1 MYFSRLHE
9 KKLRIN
15 PVRSQASNGINRA
28 IRFGLIGTLVMV
40 AFFHGYETRSAIVR
54 SFTDTMSG
62 ITISVGA
69 NHTVKF
75 QTLTGV
81 DASSDTIVVSFDT
94 GFGVSGLAFGDV
106 DFSHGSVTG
115 AETEETLAAT
125 AASGVW
131 GASFSGQALTLTAP
145 TNAGSGEVAANDFVI
160 IEIGTH
166 AGTGAAGDTEITN
179 PTSAGSFRVF
189 VGGTFGDEG
198 SMAVSIVADSQA
210 VISATVSTGAGEASG
225 GGPPPPPPPPPP
237 GDGTPPTI
245 SGVTVSDI
253 TETSARITWTTNEPA
268 TSLVDYGASAIYGQT
283 SGDSL
288 SLTHNHTVILGG
300 LTNGTLYHFRVR
312 SADGAGNQATSADG
326 TFTTVAGIDI
336 TPPIISAIT
345 ATDITGA
352 RATITWTTNEPAG
365 TALEYGATIAYG
377 SVASNP
383 TLTLNHSLTIIGLTS
398 ETLYHFRV
406 RSTDASGNEGF
417 SQDRTFFTTDVTL
430 PVISNISIS
439 DITETSARVN
449 WTTDEPSTSAVN
461 YGITSGYGNTRSE
474 ADLVTAHSVLL
485 PGLLGGTLYHFRVE
499 SGDASGNGA
508 ASTDQT
514 FTTAP
519 DVTSPPNVNNFRVVS
534 ATENS
539 LTLAW
544 DPPASPDYQGVK
556 IQIGTDDYPGTP
568 FSGNQIYDGQ
578 GTAVT
583 VSGLA
588 LGTTYYFTAFAYD
601 AVRNYASGALASG
614 VTLLA
619 PPPPTPPPPPE
630 GVTPPP
636 PERVTPPPPIEVPPV
651 TVPEFQRITL
661 DDLHFLVV
669 GRTQELPIID
679 GAIRALQ
686 NLAVTVSIARA
697 DFAREPL
704 RVVLNVGGSSYLL
717 ETTLIGDALE
727 AGFVLPP
734 EIGILPAAIIVQYVD
749 GAEDAVEFSFLV
761 DPYGSVYETLASAR
775 IPVPESQVTLY
786 AEDGG
791 KFVWDASIFN
801 QENPQIVES
810 DGAFAFLVPPGTYSL
825 EATKQGYR
833 KGESPVFV
841 VRDVIV
847 NMNIEIFRLPPALKD
862 VIKPEASV
870 SENVIAVAKNIGEK
884 TIFAQKVA
892 KQEVRKVI
900 DNPTVEIVNESV
912 VAPAVVTIVVAN
924 AAAAAGVARFFVYL
938 QFLFTQP
945 FLLLERKK
953 RRGWGVVYNAL
964 SKLPVDLAIVRLLDA
979 KTNRLLSTRVTD
991 KVGRY
996 AFIVPTG
1003 AYRMEAAKPGFI
1015 FPTSFLRL
1023 EKEDAGFT
1031 DIYHAEE
1038 ILTRE
1043 DSSTLTAN
1051 IPLDPIEKVEVPRKI
1066 VLRKYLRMVNNLVAV
1081 SGIILS
1087 LVSLVITPTAIF
1099 AALFVL
1105 QILLYFVFRRL
1116 AVAKAPKSWGI
1127 IYDEETR
1134 HPLRFAIA
1142 RIFEITYNKL
1152 LETAVTDARGRYN
1165 FLVGRSKYYVTYE
1178 KSGYEKKQSEVLDLT
1193 KTEKPEVVAKD
1204 IGLKKV

>member
-1 MYFSRLHE
+1 MTHLQE
-9 KKLRIN
+9 KK
-15 PVRSQASNGINRA
+15 QKINRA
-28 IRFGLIGTLVMV
+28 LRLGFAGVLITV
-40 AFFHGYETRSAIVR
+40 AFFLGYETKSAIVR
-54 SFTDTMSG
+54 SFTDTASG
-62 ITISVGA
+62 ITISAGA
-69 NHTVKF
+69 NHTIKF

-81 DASSDTIVVSFDT
+81 EASSDTIVVSFDT
-94 GFGVSGLAFGDV
+94 GFGVSGLDFGDV

-115 AETEETLAAT
+115 AETEETLAAV
-125 AASGVW
+125 AATGIW

-145 TNAGSGEVAANDFVI
+145 TNAGSGEVAASDFVI

-166 AGTGAAGDTEITN
+166 ATTGVAGDTEITN
-179 PTSAGSFRVF
+179 PTSAGSYRVF

-198 SMAVSIVADSQA
+198 SMAVSIVADRQA

-225 GGPPPPPPPPPP
+225 GGPTPPPPPPPP
-237 GDGTPPTI
+237 GDSTPPTI

-268 TSLVDYGASAIYGQT
+268 TSLVDYGGTAVYGQT

-300 LTNGTLYHFRVR
+300 LTNGTLYHFRAR
-312 SADGAGNQATSADG
+312 SADGSLNQATSTDG
-326 TFTTVAGIDI
+326 TFTTVFGVDL
-336 TPPIISAIT
+336 TPPVISAIT
-345 ATDITGA
+345 VTDITGA
-352 RATITWTTNEPAG
+352 RATITWATNELS
-365 TALEYGATIAYG
+365 TTVLEYGTTLAYG
-377 SVASNP
+377 SIASNP
-383 TLTLNHSLTIIGLTS
+383 ILTLNHSLTIIGLTS
-398 ETLYHFRV
+398 ETLYHFRA
-406 RSTDASGNEGF
+406 RSIDASGNEGF
-417 SQDRTFFTTDVTL
+417 SGDQTFFTTDVT
-430 PVISNISIS
+430 PPIISNIALSN
-439 DITETSARVN
+439 ITETSARVG
-449 WTTDEPSTSAVN
+449 WSTDEPSTSTVN
-461 YGITSGYGNTRSE
+461 YGQTPEYGSAQSE
-474 ADLVTAHSVLL
+474 AALVTAHSVLL
-485 PGLLGGTLYHFRVE
+485 TGLLGGTLYHFRVV
-499 SGDASGNGA
+499 SADASGNSA

-514 FTTAP
+514 LTTAP

-534 ATENS
+534 KTENS

-556 IQIGTDDYPGTP
+556 IQMGNSDYPGTP
-568 FSGNQIYDGQ
+568 SSGTGVYDGQ
-578 GTAVT
+578 GTTAT

-588 LGTTYYFTAFAYD
+588 FGTTYFFTAFAYD

-614 VTLLA
+614 TTLTVA
-619 PPPPTPPPPPE
+619 PPPLPPPPPE

-636 PERVTPPPPIEVPPV
+636 PEGVTPPPVEVPAV
-651 TVPEFQRITL
+651 TVPEFERVTL

-669 GRTQELPIID
+669 GRSLELPITD
-679 GAIRALQ
+679 SSIRALQ
-686 NLAVTVSIARA
+686 NLAITVSIARA

-717 ETTLIGDALE
+717 ETTLHGDALE
-727 AGFVLPP
+727 AGFALPE
-734 EIGILPAAIIVQYVD
+734 EIGNLPGAVIVQYED
-749 GAEDAVEFSFLV
+749 GTEDAVEFSFLV
-761 DPYGSVYETLASAR
+761 DPYGTVYETLGGAS
-775 IPVPESQVTLY
+775 IPVPESRVTLY

-791 KFVWDASIFN
+791 RFVWDASVFN
-801 QENPQIVES
+801 QENPQEVGN

-825 EATKQGYR
+825 EAVKPGYR
-833 KGESPVFV
+833 KGESPVFE

-862 VIKPEASV
+862 VIKPEAAI
-870 SENVIAVAKNIGEK
+870 SENVVAVAKNIGEK
-884 TIFAQKVA
+884 TIFAQKIA
-892 KQEVRKVI
+892 KQEIKKVI
-900 DNPTVEIVNESV
+900 DNPAVETVNQVV

-979 KTNRLLSTRVTD
+979 KTNRLVSTRVTD

-996 AFIVPTG
+996 AFIVPVG
-1003 AYRMEAAKPGFI
+1003 AYRLEAAKPGFI

-1023 EKEDAGFT
+1023 AKEDAGFT
-1031 DIYHAEE
+1031 DLYHAEE

-1051 IPLDPIEKVEVPRKI
+1051 IPLDPIEKVEIPRKI
-1066 VLRKYLRMVNNLVAV
+1066 IFRKYLRVVNSLVAV
-1081 SGIILS
+1081 SGLILS
-1087 LVSLVITPTAIF
+1087 LVSLVITPTPVF
-1099 AALFVL
+1099 AALLAL

-1116 AVAKAPKSWGI
+1116 AVTKQPKSWGI

-1134 HPLRFAIA
+1134 HPLRLAIA
-1142 RIFEITYNKL
+1142 RIFDTAYNKL

-1178 KSGYEKKQSEVLDLT
+1178 KSGYEKKQSEEIDLT
-1193 KTEKPEVVAKD
+1193 KAEKPEVIAKD
-1204 IGLKKV
+1204 VGLKKSNASLSHKQDPALR

>member
-15 PVRSQASNGINRA
+15 PVRSSASNGINRA
-28 IRFGLIGTLVMV
+28 IRFGLIGTLVMA
-40 AFFHGYETRSAIVR
+40 AFFHGYETKSAIVR

-62 ITISVGA
+62 ITISSGA

-81 DASSDTIVVSFDT
+81 EASSDTIVVGFDT

-125 AASGVW
+125 AASDVW

-145 TNAGSGEVAANDFVI
+145 TNAGSGEVAASDFVI
-160 IEIGTH
+160 IKIGTH
-166 AGTGAAGDTEITN
+166 ATTGAAGDTEITN

-198 SMAVSIVADSQA
+198 SMAVSIVVNSQA
-210 VISATVSTGAGEASG
+210 VISATVSTGVGEASG
-225 GGPPPPPPPPPP
+225 GGPTPPPSPPPP
-237 GDGTPPTI
+237 GDSTPPTI
-245 SGVTVSDI
+245 SGATVSDI

-268 TSLVDYGASAIYGQT
+268 TSLVDYGVSAIYGQT

-300 LTNGTLYHFRVR
+300 LTNGTLYHFRLR

-326 TFTTVAGIDI
+326 AFTTVAGIDI

-345 ATDITGA
+345 VTDITGA

-365 TALEYGATIAYG
+365 TAIEYGATIAYG

-383 TLTLNHSLTIIGLTS
+383 TLTLNHSLTVIGLTS
-398 ETLYHFRV
+398 ETLYHFRA

-417 SQDRTFFTTDVTL
+417 SNDQTFFTTDVTS
-430 PVISNISIS
+430 PVISNIVVS

-449 WTTDEPSTSAVN
+449 WTTDEPGTSAVN

-474 ADLVTAHSVLL
+474 ADLVTAHSLL
-485 PGLLGGTLYHFRVE
+485 LSGLLGGTLYHFRVE
-499 SGDASGNGA
+499 SADASGNGA
-508 ASTDQT
+508 ASGDQT

-519 DVTSPPNVNNFRVVS
+519 DVTSPPNVNNFRIVS

-539 LTLAW
+539 LTLVW

-556 IQIGTDDYPGTP
+556 IQIRTDDYPGTP
-568 FSGNQIYDGQ
+568 SSGNQVYDGQ
-578 GTAVT
+578 GTTVT

-614 VTLLA
+614 TTLLA
-619 PPPPTPPPPPE
+619 PPPPPPPPPE

-636 PERVTPPPPIEVPPV
+636 PVEVPPV
-651 TVPEFQRITL
+651 TVPEIERVTL

-679 GAIRALQ
+679 GSIRTLA
-686 NLAVTVSIARA
+686 NLPVTVSIVRA

-717 ETTLIGDALE
+717 ETTLVGDALE
-727 AGFVLPP
+727 AGFTLPQ

-749 GAEDAVEFSFLV
+749 GTEDAVEFSFLV
-761 DPYGSVYETLASAR
+761 EPYGTVYETLASAR
-775 IPVPESQVTLY
+775 IPVPESRVTLY

-801 QENPQIVES
+801 QENPQIVGS
-810 DGAFAFLVPPGTYSL
+810 DGAFAFLVLPGTYSL
-825 EATKQGYR
+825 EATKQGYS
-833 KGESPVFV
+833 KGESPVFE

-847 NMNIEIFRLPPALKD
+847 NMNIEIFRLPPAFKD
-862 VIKPEASV
+862 VIKAEASV

-892 KQEVRKVI
+892 KQEVKKVI
-900 DNPTVEIVNESV
+900 DNPTVEIVNKSV

-964 SKLPVDLAIVRLLDA
+964 SKLPVDLAIVRLLEA
-979 KTNRLLSTRVTD
+979 TTNRLVSTRVTD

-996 AFIVPTG
+996 AFIVPAG
-1003 AYRMEAAKPGFI
+1003 AYRIEVSKLGFI

-1043 DSSTLTAN
+1043 DGSTLTAN
-1051 IPLDPIEKVEVPRKI
+1051 IPLDPIEKVEVPQKI
-1066 VLRKYLRMVNNLVAV
+1066 ILRKYLRVANNLVAI

-1087 LVSLVITPTAIF
+1087 LVSFIITPSPIF
-1099 AALFVL
+1099 AALLAL
-1105 QILLYFVFRRL
+1105 QIMLYFVFRRL
-1116 AVAKAPKSWGI
+1116 ATAKAPKSWGI

-1134 HPLRFAIA
+1134 HPLRLAIA
-1142 RIFEITYNKL
+1142 RIFETTYNKL

-1193 KTEKPEVVAKD
+1193 KTEKPEVIAKD
-1204 IGLKKV
+1204 VGLKKI